1 MPSKSKS
8 QARFFAAA
16 AHNPDFAKK
25 AGIST
30 DAAKE
35 WNKADEKAGTLK
47 KGSKKPEH
55 VKEEEVHESTMRGW
69 MDTIEDAEIAND
81 IDDADVQTD
90 ISLRSPSMYEDAE
103 PEYDLQGKPVQP
115 GQRSAPVQ
123 SGTSSERFGSA
134 QWDANHATPN
144 VPVVPTQP
152 EPQSP
157 EQPAE
162 PLQEMPQRYDS
173 FKKQNR
179 DDFVDKAEAQAKKNG
194 LVPFAEHEAF
204 DVFRTADKSALI
216 AYDKSG
222 KQIGMMS
229 GIITNRAVVGV
240 KNVFQVHSTAS
251 KTGTKGVMYQMFMDL
266 LDNGYSV
273 LSDSIHSPDAIKFW
287 TRLMGNHN
295 VYVVGDG
302 EVLAKAK
309 PEKAHKYWD
318 DDEDSESAELRLLL
332 VK

>member
-8 QARFFAAA
+8 QARFMAAA
-16 AHNPDFAKK
+16 AHDPEFAKD

-30 DAAKE
+30 KAAKE

-47 KGSKKPEH
+47 KSSDKPEK
-55 VKEEEVHESTMRGW
+55 VKESTMRGW

-90 ISLRSPSMYEDAE
+90 ISLRSPSMYEEAE
-103 PEYDLQGKPVQP
+103 PDPE
-115 GQRSAPVQ
+115 
-123 SGTSSERFGSA
+123 FGST
-134 QWDANHATPN
+134 QWDAQHATPN
-144 VPVVPTQP
+144 EPVVPTQP

-157 EQPAE
+157 EQPSE

-194 LVPFAEHEAF
+194 LTPFAEHESF
-204 DVFRTADKSALI
+204 DVFRTTDKSALI

-222 KQIGMMS
+222 KQIGMIS

-240 KNVFQVHSTAS
+240 KNVFQVHSTATKS
-251 KTGTKGVMYQMFMDL
+251 GTKGVMYQMFMDL

-318 DDEDSESAELRLLL
+318 DDEDSDSAELRLLL

>member
-1 MPSKSKS
+1 M
-8 QARFFAAA
+8 AAA
-16 AHNPDFAKK
+16 AHNPEFAKD

-30 DAAKE
+30 KDAKE

-47 KGSKKPEH
+47 KGSDKPEK
-55 VKEEEVHESTMRGW
+55 VKESTMRGW
-69 MDTIEDAEIAND
+69 MDTIQDAELAND

-90 ISLRSPSMYEDAE
+90 ISLRSPSMFEDFGDAE
-103 PEYDLQGKPVQP
+103 
-115 GQRSAPVQ
+115 
-123 SGTSSERFGSA
+123 
-134 QWDANHATPN
+134 WDEEHA
-144 VPVVPTQP
+144 
-152 EPQSP
+152 EPQVPYEPSPVEEEEP
-157 EQPAE
+157 EQ

-179 DDFVDKAEAQAKKNG
+179 DDFIDKAEAQAKKNG
-194 LVPFAEHEAF
+194 LTPFAEHDAF

-229 GIITNRAVVGV
+229 GIVTNRAVVGV

-318 DDEDSESAELRLLL
+318 DDEDSDSAELRLLL

>member
-1 MPSKSKS
+1 M
-8 QARFFAAA
+8 AAA
-16 AHNPDFAKK
+16 AHDPEFAKD

-30 DAAKE
+30 KAAKE

-47 KGSKKPEH
+47 KSSDKPEK
-55 VKEEEVHESTMRGW
+55 VKESTMRGW

-90 ISLRSPSMYEDAE
+90 ISLRSPSMYEEAE
-103 PEYDLQGKPVQP
+103 PDPE
-115 GQRSAPVQ
+115 
-123 SGTSSERFGSA
+123 FGST
-134 QWDANHATPN
+134 QWDAQHATPN
-144 VPVVPTQP
+144 EPVVPTQP

-157 EQPAE
+157 EQPSE

-194 LVPFAEHEAF
+194 LTPFAEHESF
-204 DVFRTADKSALI
+204 DVFRTTDKSALI

-222 KQIGMMS
+222 KQIGMIS

-240 KNVFQVHSTAS
+240 KNVFQVHSTATKS
-251 KTGTKGVMYQMFMDL
+251 GTKGVMYQMFMDL

-318 DDEDSESAELRLLL
+318 DDEDSDSAELRLLL

>member
-8 QARFFAAA
+8 QARFMAAA
-16 AHNPDFAKK
+16 AHDPEFAKD

-30 DAAKE
+30 KAAKE

-47 KGSKKPEH
+47 KSSDKPEK
-55 VKEEEVHESTMRGW
+55 VKESTMRGW

-90 ISLRSPSMYEDAE
+90 ISLRSPSMYEEAE
-103 PEYDLQGKPVQP
+103 PDPE
-115 GQRSAPVQ
+115 
-123 SGTSSERFGSA
+123 FGST
-134 QWDANHATPN
+134 QWDAQHATPN
-144 VPVVPTQP
+144 EPVVPTQP

-157 EQPAE
+157 EQPSE

-194 LVPFAEHEAF
+194 LTPFAEHEAF

-222 KQIGMMS
+222 KQIGMVS

-240 KNVFQVHSTAS
+240 KNVFQVHSTATKS
-251 KTGTKGVMYQMFMDL
+251 GTKGVMYQMFMDL

-318 DDEDSESAELRLLL
+318 DDEDSDSAELRLLL

>member
-1 MPSKSKS
+1 MTTMPSKSKS
-8 QARFFAAA
+8 QARFMAAA
-16 AHNPDFAKK
+16 AHNPEFAKD

-30 DAAKE
+30 KAAKE

-47 KGSKKPEH
+47 KSSDKPER
-55 VKEEEVHESTMRGW
+55 VKESTMRGW
-69 MDTIEDAEIAND
+69 MDTIQDAELANE

-90 ISLRSPSMYEDAE
+90 ISLRSPSMFEQFGDAE
-103 PEYDLQGKPVQP
+103 WDEEHADPQEPYEPSPV
-115 GQRSAPVQ
+115 
-123 SGTSSERFGSA
+123 E
-134 QWDANHATPN
+134 
-144 VPVVPTQP
+144 
-152 EPQSP
+152 EEP
-157 EQPAE
+157 EQ

-173 FKKQNR
+173 FQKQNR
-179 DDFVDKAEAQAKKNG
+179 DDFVDKVEAQARKRG
-194 LVPFAEHEAF
+194 LEPFAEHDTI

-222 KQIGMMS
+222 KQVGMMS
-229 GIITNRAVVGV
+229 GIISNRAVVGV
-240 KNVFQVHSTAS
+240 KNVFQVNSTAS

-287 TRLMGNHN
+287 TRLMGNHQ

-318 DDEDSESAELRLLL
+318 EDEDSPSAELRLLL

>member
-8 QARFFAAA
+8 QARFMAAA
-16 AHNPDFAKK
+16 AHNPEFAKD

-30 DAAKE
+30 KAAKE

-47 KGSKKPEH
+47 KGSKKPEK
-55 VKEEEVHESTMRGW
+55 VKEEKVHESTMRGW
-69 MDTIEDAEIAND
+69 MDTIQDAEVANE

-90 ISLRSPSMYEDAE
+90 ISLRSPSMFEEFGDAE
-103 PEYDLQGKPVQP
+103 
-115 GQRSAPVQ
+115 
-123 SGTSSERFGSA
+123 
-134 QWDANHATPN
+134 WDEEHA
-144 VPVVPTQP
+144 
-152 EPQSP
+152 EPQVPYEPSPVEEEEP
-157 EQPAE
+157 EQ

-179 DDFVDKAEAQAKKNG
+179 DDFIDKVAAQAKKKG
-194 LVPFAEHEAF
+194 LTPFAEHDAF

-216 AYDKSG
+216 AYDKEG

-240 KNVFQVHSTAS
+240 KNVFQVHSTAT

-309 PEKAHKYWD
+309 PEKAHKYWN

>member
-8 QARFFAAA
+8 QARFMAAA
-16 AHNPDFAKK
+16 AHDPEFAKD

-30 DAAKE
+30 KAAKE

-47 KGSKKPEH
+47 KSSDKPEK
-55 VKEEEVHESTMRGW
+55 VKESTMRGW

-90 ISLRSPSMYEDAE
+90 ISLRSPSMYEEAE
-103 PEYDLQGKPVQP
+103 PDPE
-115 GQRSAPVQ
+115 
-123 SGTSSERFGSA
+123 FGST
-134 QWDANHATPN
+134 QWDAQHATPN
-144 VPVVPTQP
+144 EPVVPTQP

-157 EQPAE
+157 EQPSE

-194 LVPFAEHEAF
+194 LTPFAEHEAF

-222 KQIGMMS
+222 KQIGMIS

-240 KNVFQVHSTAS
+240 KNVFQVHSTATKS
-251 KTGTKGVMYQMFMDL
+251 GTKGVMYQMFMDL

-318 DDEDSESAELRLLL
+318 DDEDSDSAELRLLL

>member
-8 QARFFAAA
+8 QARFMAAA
-16 AHNPDFAKK
+16 AHNPEFAKD

-30 DAAKE
+30 KDAKE

-47 KGSKKPEH
+47 KDSDKPEK
-55 VKEEEVHESTMRGW
+55 VKESTMRGW
-69 MDTIEDAEIAND
+69 MDTIQDAEIAND

-90 ISLRSPSMYEDAE
+90 ISLRSPSMFEDFGDAE
-103 PEYDLQGKPVQP
+103 
-115 GQRSAPVQ
+115 
-123 SGTSSERFGSA
+123 
-134 QWDANHATPN
+134 WDEEHA
-144 VPVVPTQP
+144 
-152 EPQSP
+152 EPQVPYEPSPVEEEEP
-157 EQPAE
+157 EQ

-179 DDFVDKAEAQAKKNG
+179 DDFIDKAEAQAKKNG
-194 LVPFAEHEAF
+194 LTPFAEHDAF

-229 GIITNRAVVGV
+229 GIVTNRAVVGV

-318 DDEDSESAELRLLL
+318 DDEDSDSAELRLLL